1 MSAGRSGLVDV
12 ITVGVGKID
21 RSRLIR
27 VLQLAAERAEWNQAL
42 RPRDDRDCQSL
53 SAAPE

>member
-12 ITVGVGKID
+12 LTVGVGKID

-27 VLQLAAERAEWNQAL
+27 VLQLATEKAEWNHPL
-42 RPRDDRDCQSL
+42 RPHDDRDCQSL